1 MVFIMRYLSS
11 KPSNLMKRLMI
22 WTFSAVILLSGQSG
36 AVASQISH
44 SLNHQQLLMQGE
56 LAVALPDDIRQA
68 IKQEIPILFVTR
80 IQLEQQRDFIFF
92 NLPKQLTQVQYQT
105 ELHYSHFY
113 QTFTLHN
120 LRNGNRLAFSQLDE
134 ALKVLGRFQ
143 DFPLTDLSQL
153 HAGLNYRIVAS
164 IGIDWRRLSAPLFN
178 HALFNQAW
186 QYNTGLISHSITLGP
201 AT

>member
-1 MVFIMRYLSS
+1 
-11 KPSNLMKRLMI
+11 MI

-92 NLPKQLTQVQYQT
+92 NLPKQLTQIQYQT